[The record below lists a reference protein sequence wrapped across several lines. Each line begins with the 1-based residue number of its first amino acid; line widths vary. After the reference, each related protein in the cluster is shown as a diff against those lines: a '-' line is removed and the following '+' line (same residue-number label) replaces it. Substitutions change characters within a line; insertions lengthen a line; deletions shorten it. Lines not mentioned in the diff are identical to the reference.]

1 MDEKGCQLSLHHQQK
16 VLVQKGSKR
25 VHLVAP
31 EHGENVTI
39 VACGSATGNVTPP
52 MVIFKGKRRKTEL
65 ADDLPPGSSVEM
77 TAEEDK

>member
-16 VLVQKGSKR
+16 VLAKKGSKR

-39 VACGSATGNVTPP
+39 VACGSASGIVIPP
-52 MVIFKGKRRKTEL
+52 MIIFKGQRK
-65 ADDLPPGSSVEM
+65 
-77 TAEEDK
+77 KI